1 MSISASN
8 LPAEIWLEIIP
19 HIPYTPTQ
27 LTHLRLTNHTLNNLL
42 RTHEH
47 SLVAAIT
54 QTQLLSPTLNLH
66 LFPSLPP
73 KTYAD
78 LHTLHRRS
86 ATLASLHQ
94 KWLHIVT
101 SSEEFHWLEGRWTS
115 IHKAGLLLLYR
126 LQDTPSHDSKLH
138 LLSSLP
144 STSLACLLFKLISSI
159 KILRVF
165 GPEPI
170 HLRHALGDAP
180 TRSDIELACEELLL
194 QHGPEFFVRLLEHD
208 PAAVE
213 LLRKEFEGME
223 ARQLPDEAGRVR
235 EMTLIAGLRRALADV
250 SGCGV
255 REVVCRMWAILS
267 CTGFD
272 GVDEARLGMIVRGE
286 VVRCGMRR
294 VGF

>member
-1 MSISASN
+1 MSISAIN

-27 LTHLRLTNHTLNNLL
+27 LTHLRLTNRTLNNLL

-47 SLVAAIT
+47 SLVAAIRH
-54 QTQLLSPTLNLH
+54 TQLCSPTLNLH
-66 LFPSLPP
+66 LFPSLIP

-86 ATLASLHQ
+86 DTLASLHE
-94 KWLHIVT
+94 KWLHIVS
-101 SSEEFHWLEGRWTS
+101 SSEEFHWLDGRWTS

-126 LQDTPSHDSKLH
+126 LQDTPSQACKLR
-138 LLSSLP
+138 LLASLP
-144 STSLACLLFKLISSI
+144 STSLACLLFKLISSV

-165 GPEPI
+165 GPDPI

-180 TRSDIELACEELLL
+180 TRADIELACEELLL

-208 PAAVE
+208 DAAGA

-223 ARQLPDEAGRVR
+223 ERQVAGEGV
-235 EMTLIAGLRRALADV
+235 TLIAGLRRALADV

-272 GVDEARLGMIVRGE
+272 GVDEAGLGMIVRGE